1 METNKTYIILNS
13 KTNQVVSDIS
23 HRISFVTT
31 KRNTAK
37 TFSTFEKARTRLRAC
52 FTRKLSY
59 HFNETENPFKELEDL
74 VIAEVELKP
83 IKTHSAEEWMAK
95 KK

>member
-23 HRISFVTT
+23 SRISFVT
-31 KRNTAK
+31 TAK
-37 TFSTFEKARTRLRAC
+37 TFSTFEKARARLRAC
-52 FTRKLSY
+52 FTRKLSC
-59 HFNETENPFKELEDL
+59 HFNQTENPFKELEDL

-83 IKTHSAEEWMAK
+83 IKTHSAEEWMEK